1 MNEKIVT
8 SQAELDAIPVDYNGR
23 IIIKFGTPY
32 NRPIAYKNMQVDHF
46 RPLRAWDTEDAGTDD
61 ISNLMP
67 ACRMCNHYKRANSIE
82 TFRRYIREIPQKLR
96 SNYIYKVGLAY
107 GNVMEREKPIVFYFE
122 LF

>member
-1 MNEKIVT
+1 M
-8 SQAELDAIPVDYNGR
+8 AISKKTREAVYQKYAGHCAYC
-23 IIIKFGTPY
+23 G
-32 NRPIAYKNMQVDHF
+32 RPIAYKDMQVDHF

-82 TFRRYIREIPQKLR
+82 TFRRYIREIPHKLR
-96 SNYIYKVGLAY
+96 DNYIYKVGLAY
-107 GNVMEREKPIVFYFE
+107 GNVTEREKPIVFYFE